1 MSTIKDNRVV
11 QPYLFLD
18 GRCEEALEYYKTALG
33 AEVTMLL
40 RVKDSPE
47 PPPAGCY
54 PEGSENKIMHAQF
67 RIGRTV
73 IMASDG
79 RCTGKPVFAG
89 FSLSLTLATEAEA
102 DQYFGALSE
111 GGQVQMP
118 LAKTFYSARFGM
130 VVDRFGVFWMILV
143 SPAHLAGT

>member
-1 MSTIKDNRVV
+1 
-11 QPYLFLD
+11 
-18 GRCEEALEYYKTALG
+18 
-33 AEVTMLL
+33 
-40 RVKDSPE
+40 
-47 PPPAGCY
+47 
-54 PEGSENKIMHAQF
+54 MHAQI

-79 RCTGKPVFAG
+79 RCSGKPVFAG
-89 FSLSLTLATEAEA
+89 FSLSLALATEAEA
-102 DQYFGALSE
+102 DQYFTALSD